1 MSKIITWIKANKL
14 SAVLILIL
22 AYFLLKN
29 VLPSSRRYS
38 LVSEKMS
45 SAINYPSAGLGGVS
59 SQSYFPYQEAAPAPE
74 VQDRLVI
81 QQSTMSLLVK
91 NVSETQ
97 QAINEKIQKV
107 GGYMV
112 NSYISYPQ
120 QAETASG
127 SITVRVPQEN
137 LKEVLDYFRVLAI
150 KVVSENLSGQ
160 DVTDQYVDID
170 ARLATLYKTK
180 IKFEEILGQAV
191 KVEEILQVQRE
202 LVNLQEQIDSLKG
215 QQKYLEKNAQMSKI
229 TVYLATDELELPY
242 APSEAWRPAVI
253 FKQAVR
259 TLIKTLRKIG
269 TALIWLGV
277 YTVIWVPALAIY
289 LFLIR
294 RKKKK

>member
-1 MSKIITWIKANKL
+1 MSKIVAWIKANKL
-14 SAVLILIL
+14 SAILILIL

-45 SAINYPSAGLGGVS
+45 GAINNPSAGGTGI
-59 SQSYFPYQEAAPAPE
+59 SQPYLPYQEAAPAPE
-74 VQDRLVI
+74 VQDRMVI

-107 GGYMV
+107 DGYMV
-112 NSYISYPQ
+112 NSYITYPQ

-127 SITVRVPQEN
+127 NITVRVPQEN

-215 QQKYLEKNAQMSKI
+215 QQKYLEKNAEMSKI

-259 TLIKTLRKIG
+259 TLVKTLRKIG

-277 YTVIWVPALAIY
+277 YAVIWIPALAIY